1 MVTKWFLT
9 ICTFTIAAKKCSA
22 WKQKMSKCSQKK
34 YKSPPVC
41 FKATRKLDLKVESTS
56 NFTRTKK
63 SIQLLVKNQI
73 LHFV

>member
-1 MVTKWFLT
+1 M
-9 ICTFTIAAKKCSA
+9 CTFTIAAKKCSA

-63 SIQLLVKNQI
+63 SI
-73 LHFV
+73 